1 MSRRL
6 RHVPKAEPYEAGTL
20 VEVTCRTI
28 HGRYLLRPSDELNEI
43 VIGVLGYAQQSCPIS
58 ICGITVAS
66 NHYHL
71 LAVVKETKE
80 LSDFMCL
87 FNSNLAR
94 EVGRLVDWPDKVWAR
109 RYQGIVV
116 SSEEEAQIKRLK
128 YLLAHGAK
136 EALVDHPEKWPGVN
150 SVRALLHG
158 EALSGYWFDRTKEY
172 RARRRGKKFDRLQF
186 ATEMKVKIDPL
197 PCWRGLDPE
206 EVQHRVVGMIDE
218 IVKESTVGKRWE
230 RRLPAGSWAQPT
242 HGRFAS

>member
-1 MSRRL
+1 MYEPKTTPAAPRPIRVRRPPAAGETPVSRRL
-6 RHVPKAEPYEAGTL
+6 RHVPKGEPYENGTL

-28 HGRYLLRPSDELNEI
+28 HGRYLLRPSAELNDI

-58 ICGITVAS
+58 ICGISVLS

-71 LAVVKETKE
+71 LAVVKETDE

-94 EVGRLVDWPDKVWAR
+94 EVARLVGWPDKVWAR

-116 SSEEEAQIKRLK
+116 SDEEEAQIKRLK

-136 EALVDHPEKWPGVN
+136 EALVDHPGKWPGVN

-158 EALSGYWFDRTKEY
+158 EAL
-172 RARRRGKKFDRLQF
+172 RARS
-186 ATEMKVKIDPL
+186 KITPYSQAHL
-197 PCWRGLDPE
+197 
-206 EVQHRVVGMIDE
+206 HAIF
-218 IVKESTVGKRWE
+218 
-230 RRLPAGSWAQPT
+230 
-242 HGRFAS
+242 GRSSLAKSSN